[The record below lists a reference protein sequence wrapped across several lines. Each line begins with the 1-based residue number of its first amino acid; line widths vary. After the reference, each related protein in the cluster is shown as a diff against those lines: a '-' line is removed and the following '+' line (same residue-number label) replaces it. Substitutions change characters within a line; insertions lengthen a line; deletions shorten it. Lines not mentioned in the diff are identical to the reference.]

1 MQHFGLPTRLLD
13 VTTNALVALYF
24 ACQSHLDSEGYETDG
39 IVTMFI
45 SNKTQNID
53 NYTYYSSR
61 SDTVEVLSTLALMDE
76 VKKKAIYDS
85 DKKVSLHNV
94 EDEPIR
100 LVISGVN
107 KQKILKEL
115 DQSFEINQ
123 ATLFPDKE
131 NVASY
136 IKIIFNKECL
146 TASRVYPN

>member
-1 MQHFGLPTRLLD
+1 MYFNCPISTSTTGIITLNKWSQFSSQVQSYMQHFGLPTRLLD

-100 LVISGVN
+100 LVISGEN

-115 DQSFEINQ
+115 D
-123 ATLFPDKE
+123 
-131 NVASY
+131 
-136 IKIIFNKECL
+136 
-146 TASRVYPN
+146 

>member
-1 MQHFGLPTRLLD
+1 M
-13 VTTNALVALYF
+13 
-24 ACQSHLDSEGYETDG
+24 
-39 IVTMFI
+39 
-45 SNKTQNID
+45 
-53 NYTYYSSR
+53 
-61 SDTVEVLSTLALMDE
+61 STLALMDE

-146 TASRVYPN
+146 TASRVYPNGLFYFCAILGITSVH